1 MVYIAN
7 SVSNSVISA
16 LQHFMSCRF
25 LGNNTCPSVCIGD
38 SAISWAYVW
47 YFRLVGYDN
56 LFGNNNFT
64 IMLKN
69 IFLVSIQMLV
79 LTAFIVFAAS
89 SGSEKAATATR
100 SFVEGYECGSMGYVY
115 VGVYSN
121 CSSACGAKGYSSY
134 CNGSSGA
141 CFCK

>member
-1 MVYIAN
+1 MVYIAYI
-7 SVSNSVISA
+7 VSGSVISV
-16 LQHFMSCRF
+16 LRISMSCSV
-25 LGNNTCPSVCIGD
+25 GNNACSSIFIGI
-38 SAISWAYVW
+38 SAISWNYAG
-47 YFRLVGYDN
+47 YFRLVGCND
-56 LFGNNNFT
+56 LLGDNNFT
-64 IMLKN
+64 VMLKN
-69 IFLVSIQMLV
+69 IFLVSVQILV

-121 CSSACGAKGYSSY
+121 CSSACDAKGYSYY
-134 CNGSSGA
+134 CNGTSGA